1 MNFSHCIATVDLDVI
16 TVIVEGEKNINRRN
30 CVCGRG
36 QITVEERRK
45 TLIRYFGINRFYN
58 MMSSGKA

>member
-1 MNFSHCIATVDLDVI
+1 MYSSHCIATVDLDAI
-16 TVIVEGEKNINRRN
+16 TVIVEGEKNISRRN

-36 QITVEERRK
+36 QITVEESRK
-45 TLIRYFGINRFYN
+45 TLIKYFGINRFYN

>member
-1 MNFSHCIATVDLDVI
+1 MNSSHCIATVDLDVI
-16 TVIVEGEKNINRRN
+16 TVIVEGEKNIRRRN

-36 QITVEERRK
+36 QITVEESRK
-45 TLIRYFGINRFYN
+45 TLIKYFGINRFYN